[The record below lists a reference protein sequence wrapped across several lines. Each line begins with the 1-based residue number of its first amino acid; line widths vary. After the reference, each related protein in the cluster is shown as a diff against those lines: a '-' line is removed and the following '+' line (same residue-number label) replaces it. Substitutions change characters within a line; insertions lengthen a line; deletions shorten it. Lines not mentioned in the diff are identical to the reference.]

1 MTAFSIRPPTG
12 VIVGS
17 ESFSS
22 FFPLVT
28 PLAKFFRTNKSMS
41 ILINY
46 ENKIIFL
53 FKLMNRHDILS
64 SLGLV
69 FSFRDDTIYR
79 TILVCVS

>member
-1 MTAFSIRPPTG
+1 
-12 VIVGS
+12 
-17 ESFSS
+17 
-22 FFPLVT
+22 
-28 PLAKFFRTNKSMS
+28 MS

-64 SLGLV
+64 GLGLV